1 MAEMAVRDRRLNRSE
16 AAVDQLV
23 QCLNRNYT
31 KKLTSGEIS
40 ERFEMNFDYLNR
52 VFSAMTGSSI
62 FSYINM
68 LRINNAKQL
77 IASTDLA
84 FSEIAYLVGIRDRY
98 YFSRLFKKLTGMSP
112 TEYYKKARGQ

>member
-1 MAEMAVRDRRLNRSE
+1 M
-16 AAVDQLV
+16 DQLV
-23 QCLNRNYT
+23 QYLNRNYT

-98 YFSRLFKKLTGMSP
+98 YFSRLS
-112 TEYYKKARGQ
+112 KADRHEPDGVLQKGEGAVRWSTRAFSGSAGTIC

>member
-1 MAEMAVRDRRLNRSE
+1 
-16 AAVDQLV
+16 
-23 QCLNRNYT
+23 
-31 KKLTSGEIS
+31 
-40 ERFEMNFDYLNR
+40 
-52 VFSAMTGSSI
+52 
-62 FSYINM
+62 M

>member
-1 MAEMAVRDRRLNRSE
+1 MAEMAVRDRRINRSE

-23 QCLNRNYT
+23 QYLNRNYT
-31 KKLTSGEIS
+31 KRLTSQELA

-84 FSEIAYLVGIRDRY
+84 FSEVAYLVGIRDRY